1 LRQLEGR
8 MSVLPVFIS
17 PSTVRSDFI
26 EISDHEGRKR
36 RIVLAEFQGF
46 GTPDYPLSDLPLPE
60 RQHRF
65 VALAHRIHE
74 LSGDGEPIHGP
85 HRIATRPSVTHER
98 DLESKLPAL
107 SNAGSAVI
115 DIAGFWD
122 LREWPIPPRSSSVQA
137 LNVSRGY
144 LALVRS
150 DLGDR
155 WAGVMELA
163 HTPREFWL
171 DSGSSRHAGGEPP
184 FVGYYEVE
192 FWRGNGSIVGSSRMI
207 DKRYFDEDAEGKN
220 PWRTPARGT
229 VHKGEFWDCFV
240 SRFDGAHIL
249 EGSFETTRKTG
260 AVRVRFDCHRAW
272 TDISREQRAAIP
284 FKKCTLSWVRAF
296 GKSR

>member
-1 LRQLEGR
+1 MGRLFLLAGRSRSRGTFTHQLDVPGSSALHSQAAACLAPAFSSPIAIATNRRSRACCPILRNSSGKVASRSGMTSRSKCGERWHEEIEPALDGASIAVVLISQQFLASDFVHHEELPRILLRQLEGR

-155 WAGVMELA
+155 WAG
-163 HTPREFWL
+163 
-171 DSGSSRHAGGEPP
+171 
-184 FVGYYEVE
+184 
-192 FWRGNGSIVGSSRMI
+192 
-207 DKRYFDEDAEGKN
+207 
-220 PWRTPARGT
+220 
-229 VHKGEFWDCFV
+229 
-240 SRFDGAHIL
+240 
-249 EGSFETTRKTG
+249 
-260 AVRVRFDCHRAW
+260 
-272 TDISREQRAAIP
+272 
-284 FKKCTLSWVRAF
+284 
-296 GKSR
+296 